1 MNALKHRARKGDRM
15 KSLQWVVLL
24 LLVSTAV
31 FSSRTSTPLPVLL
44 ENAGIRSET
53 LDVLIEKSEY
63 RLTLLYKNRKI
74 KSYPVVFGFNP
85 VDDKRIQGDGCT
97 PEGIFH
103 IRTKYPHREWSK
115 FIWIDYPNADS
126 WKKFQASRDKGE
138 IPPRSTIG
146 GDIGIH
152 GVPAGTDPVTRK
164 QNWTLGCISLTR
176 DAIDEIYP
184 YITKRSRI
192 EIRH

>member
-1 MNALKHRARKGDRM
+1 M
-15 KSLQWVVLL
+15 KTFQWILILILAASVG
-24 LLVSTAV
+24 
-31 FSSRTSTPLPVLL
+31 FSSPADTTLPALL
-44 ENAGIRSET
+44 KTAGITSKY

-63 RLTLLYKNRKI
+63 RLTLLYKNRRI
-74 KSYPVVFGFNP
+74 KSYPAVFGFNP
-85 VDDKRIQGDGCT
+85 VDDKRMQGDGCT

-115 FIWIDYPNADS
+115 FIWLDYPTADS
-126 WKKFQASRDKGE
+126 WRKFQVSKEKGE
-138 IPPRSTIG
+138 IPSRSTIG

-152 GVPAGTDPVTRK
+152 GVPAGTDPIARK

-184 YITKRSRI
+184 YITKKSRI